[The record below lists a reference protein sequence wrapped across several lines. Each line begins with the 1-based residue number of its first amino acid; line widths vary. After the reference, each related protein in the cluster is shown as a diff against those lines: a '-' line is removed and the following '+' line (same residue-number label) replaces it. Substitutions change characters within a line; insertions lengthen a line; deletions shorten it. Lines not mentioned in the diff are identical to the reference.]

1 MRLDGKEL
9 LRTED
14 ICLTFHPEDGIPV
27 KAADHVSIT
36 IHEGETFGL
45 VGESGSGKSTLARIL
60 THIHQPDSGKVY
72 FEGIDVTNLKGKAL
86 RESRRAIQMVFQDP
100 SSAFNPKERIADII
114 CEPLMNFGLIA
125 SKDIDKK
132 AAEMLKKVDLPEDFI
147 NRYPS
152 ELSGGQRQRI
162 AIARALV
169 LKPKLIIC
177 DEATS
182 ALDMSVQK
190 TIIELLSRLQK
201 ETGVAYLFICHDLA
215 LANLFCDTIA
225 VMKKGV
231 IHETIHDLN
240 EAKDPYSRKLL
251 ACTFTIREG
260 KNKVFPES
268 LFA

>member
-1 MRLDGKEL
+1 MYK
-9 LRTED
+9 
-14 ICLTFHPEDGIPV
+14 
-27 KAADHVSIT
+27 
-36 IHEGETFGL
+36 
-45 VGESGSGKSTLARIL
+45 
-60 THIHQPDSGKVY
+60 
-72 FEGIDVTNLKGKAL
+72 
-86 RESRRAIQMVFQDP
+86 
-100 SSAFNPKERIADII
+100 
-114 CEPLMNFGLIA
+114 
-125 SKDIDKK
+125 
-132 AAEMLKKVDLPEDFI
+132 
-147 NRYPS
+147 
-152 ELSGGQRQRI
+152 RQ
-162 AIARALV
+162 
-169 LKPKLIIC
+169 
-177 DEATS
+177 
-182 ALDMSVQK
+182 VQK

>member
-1 MRLDGKEL
+1 
-9 LRTED
+9 
-14 ICLTFHPEDGIPV
+14 
-27 KAADHVSIT
+27 
-36 IHEGETFGL
+36 
-45 VGESGSGKSTLARIL
+45 
-60 THIHQPDSGKVY
+60 
-72 FEGIDVTNLKGKAL
+72 
-86 RESRRAIQMVFQDP
+86 
-100 SSAFNPKERIADII
+100 
-114 CEPLMNFGLIA
+114 
-125 SKDIDKK
+125 
-132 AAEMLKKVDLPEDFI
+132 MLKKVDLPEDFI

-240 EAKDPYSRKLL
+240 EAKAPYSRKLL

>member
-60 THIHQPDSGKVY
+60 THIHQPDSGNVY
-72 FEGIDVTNLKGKAL
+72 FEGKDVTNLKGKAL

-225 VMKKGV
+225 VMKTV
-231 IHETIHDLN
+231 SYTHLTL
-240 EAKDPYSRKLL
+240 P
-251 ACTFTIREG
+251 TT
-260 KNKVFPES
+260 
-268 LFA
+268 

>member
-1 MRLDGKEL
+1 
-9 LRTED
+9 
-14 ICLTFHPEDGIPV
+14 
-27 KAADHVSIT
+27 
-36 IHEGETFGL
+36 
-45 VGESGSGKSTLARIL
+45 
-60 THIHQPDSGKVY
+60 
-72 FEGIDVTNLKGKAL
+72 
-86 RESRRAIQMVFQDP
+86 
-100 SSAFNPKERIADII
+100 
-114 CEPLMNFGLIA
+114 
-125 SKDIDKK
+125 
-132 AAEMLKKVDLPEDFI
+132 MLKKVDLPEDFI

>member
-60 THIHQPDSGKVY
+60 THIYQPDSGKVY
-72 FEGIDVTNLKGKAL
+72 FEGKDVTNLKSKAL

-240 EAKDPYSRKLL
+240 EAKAPYSRKLL

>member
-1 MRLDGKEL
+1 
-9 LRTED
+9 
-14 ICLTFHPEDGIPV
+14 
-27 KAADHVSIT
+27 
-36 IHEGETFGL
+36 
-45 VGESGSGKSTLARIL
+45 
-60 THIHQPDSGKVY
+60 
-72 FEGIDVTNLKGKAL
+72 
-86 RESRRAIQMVFQDP
+86 
-100 SSAFNPKERIADII
+100 
-114 CEPLMNFGLIA
+114 
-125 SKDIDKK
+125 
-132 AAEMLKKVDLPEDFI
+132 MLKKVDLPEDFI
-147 NRYPS
+147 ERYPS

-169 LKPKLIIC
+169 LEPKLIIC

-190 TIIELLSRLQK
+190 TIIELLARLQK

-225 VMKKGV
+225 VMKLGV

>member
-72 FEGIDVTNLKGKAL
+72 FEGKDVTNLKGKAL

-114 CEPLMNFGLIA
+114 CEPLPIHPGQHFLIQPLFPGQDRK
-125 SKDIDKK
+125 STRLNSSHKT
-132 AAEMLKKVDLPEDFI
+132 ESRM
-147 NRYPS
+147 PS
-152 ELSGGQRQRI
+152 
-162 AIARALV
+162 
-169 LKPKLIIC
+169 
-177 DEATS
+177 S
-182 ALDMSVQK
+182 A
-190 TIIELLSRLQK
+190 
-201 ETGVAYLFICHDLA
+201 
-215 LANLFCDTIA
+215 
-225 VMKKGV
+225 
-231 IHETIHDLN
+231 
-240 EAKDPYSRKLL
+240 
-251 ACTFTIREG
+251 
-260 KNKVFPES
+260 
-268 LFA
+268 